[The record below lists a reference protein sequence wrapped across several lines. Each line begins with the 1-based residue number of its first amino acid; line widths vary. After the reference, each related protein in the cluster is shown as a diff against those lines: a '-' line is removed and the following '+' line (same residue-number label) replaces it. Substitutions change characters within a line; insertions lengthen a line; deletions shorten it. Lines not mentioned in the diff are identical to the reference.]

1 VGLISTAERRST
13 PKLKGRL
20 GESIR
25 LSLSRRLF
33 GEPIR
38 PDPGVVPSHKR
49 GAATALSWSVVGL
62 TSLLSLGLGLY
73 HLGSRS
79 LWEDEGF
86 TWETASQPISKIWR
100 ISTRRG
106 DHLFDYYLAVHLMI
120 RAFGH
125 GADMLRMP
133 SVLAGVVT
141 VPLVYLLASRLAE
154 TRVAGMFA
162 AALFTVSAP
171 MVFWQ
176 QNARD
181 YAFVVLLA
189 VSSSLLLTIAVQ
201 THRAGYLFWW
211 AVISALSVYTHP
223 ELALLVPVQVI
234 LFLAWSPTWTL
245 RVALVTAGGI
255 VGAIAYHPMLKAVSD
270 PEFTNS
276 SLPKP
281 NQHNVA
287 EVARFLASSAGTAA
301 PNAKPDQ
308 IMLWITLAI
317 LVAAAGFM
325 TTSFVEHGLGG
336 LSYGW
341 ALVIGWITLP
351 PVMSWVLAESGRPVF
366 IDRYLIL
373 SLPPVSIAIA
383 MVLVRSRPRILGFL
397 ALAYLLVFRFGVMAP
412 TYSKPYDDYR
422 AATEEI
428 LLGAQPHDCVTF
440 DTLSGSILYDYYLKQ
455 VPHRGNLP
463 AQVMPFGVNT
473 SDPIEVRQYSSVPE
487 SFVDS
492 WQSPVGV
499 KFVASFCPRLWLLQ
513 SHTGS
518 LTGSSSQRQLASQFG
533 AFVHDINATY
543 ALQADKAFP
552 GITVLLFSKSHH
564 S

>member
-1 VGLISTAERRST
+1 
-13 PKLKGRL
+13 
-20 GESIR
+20 
-25 LSLSRRLF
+25 
-33 GEPIR
+33 
-38 PDPGVVPSHKR
+38 
-49 GAATALSWSVVGL
+49 
-62 TSLLSLGLGLY
+62 
-73 HLGSRS
+73 
-79 LWEDEGF
+79 
-86 TWETASQPISKIWR
+86 
-100 ISTRRG
+100 
-106 DHLFDYYLAVHLMI
+106 
-120 RAFGH
+120 
-125 GADMLRMP
+125 
-133 SVLAGVVT
+133 
-141 VPLVYLLASRLAE
+141 
-154 TRVAGMFA
+154 
-162 AALFTVSAP
+162 
-171 MVFWQ
+171 
-176 QNARD
+176 
-181 YAFVVLLA
+181 
-189 VSSSLLLTIAVQ
+189 
-201 THRAGYLFWW
+201 
-211 AVISALSVYTHP
+211 
-223 ELALLVPVQVI
+223 
-234 LFLAWSPTWTL
+234 
-245 RVALVTAGGI
+245 
-255 VGAIAYHPMLKAVSD
+255 
-270 PEFTNS
+270 
-276 SLPKP
+276 
-281 NQHNVA
+281 
-287 EVARFLASSAGTAA
+287 
-301 PNAKPDQ
+301 
-308 IMLWITLAI
+308 
-317 LVAAAGFM
+317 
-325 TTSFVEHGLGG
+325 
-336 LSYGW
+336 
-341 ALVIGWITLP
+341 
-351 PVMSWVLAESGRPVF
+351 MSWVLAESGRPVF